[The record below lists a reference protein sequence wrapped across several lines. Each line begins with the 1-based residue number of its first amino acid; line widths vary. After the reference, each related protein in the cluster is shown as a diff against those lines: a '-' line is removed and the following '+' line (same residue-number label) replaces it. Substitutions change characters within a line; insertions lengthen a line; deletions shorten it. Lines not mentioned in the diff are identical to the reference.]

1 MRPMK
6 KLFPLFVV
14 LSISGLLQTNGQ
26 IPNNTWRD
34 HIAYTKSHSI
44 AYAGSRV
51 YCAANGGLFFYDK
64 DDHTI
69 NKFSR
74 VHGLSDVD
82 LSKIAYDDQ
91 YKTLII
97 AYQNGNID
105 LFVNN
110 TIHNLP
116 DIERSFIIGSKTIN
130 AIEIK
135 DGLAYL
141 ATGFGIVVMDIDR
154 KEFKDT
160 YLFGPGGSN
169 MMVNDIEIIDNIL
182 YASTDEGI
190 YTADLNN
197 PLLVNYENWQ
207 RMMNL
212 PVPTG
217 RYTFM
222 DADGD
227 ALYVVHA
234 DEVDDY
240 VVYVVRQNQFTL
252 WEGDMEARVYGLAV
266 KNNIGY
272 LSVYGYV
279 RAYNNAT
286 GEDKIYWG
294 SLPRE
299 IEIVDDSEFYFADY
313 MLGMVAFVD
322 KSRHIYTPDGPFTDQ
337 VFSVRV
343 YNDVLYTTRGGA
355 TVGLNNSW
363 ITAGYNYLKE
373 EKWFSKNVYTANDF
387 SDVAVDP
394 RDPGHVFVSSWGHGL
409 YEFQDDV
416 LVDSFNFKNTQ
427 AHPLRSIIP
436 GSAYMR
442 IGTIRFDQ
450 KGNLWVV
457 NSGVEHSVHAF
468 TPERE
473 WISFNY
479 GEEMNNHHQTDMIIT
494 QSGVKW
500 VIMPTGGGLFVFD
513 NGNDL
518 EDRSD
523 DRTKRLS
530 VVDEDGIPL
539 NDVFSIA
546 EDKDGDIWV
555 GTSQGPVV
563 YYTPERVFDENL
575 IARYIMVPKN
585 DEDNTV
591 GKLLESSTIT
601 DIEIDGAN
609 RKWLSTAGS
618 GVFLMSED
626 GTRELKHFTT
636 DNSPLLS
643 NDIND
648 VVVHPRTGEVFI
660 ATTKG
665 LISYMGEATE
675 GDDLFRNVY
684 VYPNPVRPG
693 YTGDITVTG
702 LIADAN
708 VKITDISGNIVY
720 ETTTIGGQ
728 AIWNGRN
735 LNGKKV
741 HTGVYLVFCTNNDGS
756 KTHVTKLL
764 FVR

>member
-1 MRPMK
+1 
-6 KLFPLFVV
+6 
-14 LSISGLLQTNGQ
+14 
-26 IPNNTWRD
+26 
-34 HIAYTKSHSI
+34 
-44 AYAGSRV
+44 
-51 YCAANGGLFFYDK
+51 
-64 DDHTI
+64 
-69 NKFSR
+69 
-74 VHGLSDVD
+74 
-82 LSKIAYDDQ
+82 
-91 YKTLII
+91 
-97 AYQNGNID
+97 
-105 LFVNN
+105 
-110 TIHNLP
+110 
-116 DIERSFIIGSKTIN
+116 
-130 AIEIK
+130 
-135 DGLAYL
+135 
-141 ATGFGIVVMDIDR
+141 
-154 KEFKDT
+154 
-160 YLFGPGGSN
+160 
-169 MMVNDIEIIDNIL
+169 
-182 YASTDEGI
+182 
-190 YTADLNN
+190 
-197 PLLVNYENWQ
+197 
-207 RMMNL
+207 
-212 PVPTG
+212 
-217 RYTFM
+217 
-222 DADGD
+222 
-227 ALYVVHA
+227 
-234 DEVDDY
+234 
-240 VVYVVRQNQFTL
+240 
-252 WEGDMEARVYGLAV
+252 
-266 KNNIGY
+266 
-272 LSVYGYV
+272 
-279 RAYNNAT
+279 
-286 GEDKIYWG
+286 
-294 SLPRE
+294 
-299 IEIVDDSEFYFADY
+299 
-313 MLGMVAFVD
+313 
-322 KSRHIYTPDGPFTDQ
+322 
-337 VFSVRV
+337 
-343 YNDVLYTTRGGA
+343 
-355 TVGLNNSW
+355 
-363 ITAGYNYLKE
+363 
-373 EKWFSKNVYTANDF
+373 
-387 SDVAVDP
+387 
-394 RDPGHVFVSSWGHGL
+394 
-409 YEFQDDV
+409 
-416 LVDSFNFKNTQ
+416 KNTQ

-450 KGNLWVV
+450 KRNLWVV

-494 QSGVKW
+494 QSGAKW
-500 VIMPTGGGLFVFD
+500 VIMPMGGGLFVFD